1 MKGRTRIGKF
11 TTCGERNP
19 KKVARTQPTKKDLKT
34 QNPILHSDQ
43 GWQYQMIGYQAI
55 LRENSIQQNMSR
67 KGNYLD
73 NNAMEN
79 FFGRLK
85 TECYHD
91 KRFEYIHYY
100 NHDHIQ
106 GKLKGLSPVN
116 DRTQSLN

>member
-1 MKGRTRIGKF
+1 MQ
-11 TTCGERNP
+11 ELN
-19 KKVARTQPTKKDLKT
+19 QQKDLKT

-43 GWQYQMIGYQAI
+43 GWQYQMVGYQAI
-55 LRENSIQQNMSR
+55 LQENSIQQNMSR

-85 TECYHD
+85 TECYYD
-91 KRFEYIHYY
+91 KRFETFKQLKTTHEYIHYY
-100 NHDHIQ
+100 NHDRIQ

>member
-1 MKGRTRIGKF
+1 MRGRTRIGKF

-34 QNPILHSDQ
+34 QNQ
-43 GWQYQMIGYQAI
+43 GWLYQMVGYQAI

-85 TECYHD
+85 TECYYD
-91 KRFEYIHYY
+91 KRFETFK
-100 NHDHIQ
+100 Q
-106 GKLKGLSPVN
+106 LKKQLMSIFIITTMITFRGN
-116 DRTQSLN
+116 

>member
-1 MKGRTRIGKF
+1 MRGRTRIGKF
-11 TTCGERNP
+11 TTCGELN
-19 KKVARTQPTKKDLKT
+19 QQKDLKT

-43 GWQYQMIGYQAI
+43 GWQYQMVGYQAI

-85 TECYHD
+85 TECYYD
-91 KRFEYIHYY
+91 KRFETFK
-100 NHDHIQ
+100 Q
-106 GKLKGLSPVN
+106 LKNNS
-116 DRTQSLN
+116 

>member
-1 MKGRTRIGKF
+1 M
-11 TTCGERNP
+11 
-19 KKVARTQPTKKDLKT
+19 KT

-43 GWQYQMIGYQAI
+43 GWLYQMVGYQAI

-85 TECYHD
+85 TECYYD
-91 KRFEYIHYY
+91 KRFEMFK
-100 NHDHIQ
+100 Q
-106 GKLKGLSPVN
+106 LKKQLMSIFIITTMITFRETKRAEPCE
-116 DRTQSLN
+116 

>member
-1 MKGRTRIGKF
+1 MRGRTRIGKF

-19 KKVARTQPTKKDLKT
+19 KKVTRTQPTKKDLKM

-43 GWQYQMIGYQAI
+43 GWLYQMVGYQAI

-85 TECYHD
+85 TECYYD
-91 KRFEYIHYY
+91 KRFETFK
-100 NHDHIQ
+100 Q
-106 GKLKGLSPVN
+106 LKKQLMSIFIITTMITFRGN
-116 DRTQSLN
+116 